1 MLSIDGDVG
10 VKIVCVLQWPKLGE
24 QACEIV
30 LIRLEGFCGD
40 DVVLDTDRTP
50 HPKTVQ
56 SDIFVS
62 TTSSATEARPPTYL

>member
-1 MLSIDGDVG
+1 MSSIDGDVG
-10 VKIVCVLQWPKLGE
+10 VKIVCVLQRPELGE

-30 LIRLEGFCGD
+30 LIRLEGFGGD
-40 DVVLDTDRTP
+40 DVVLDTDRAP

-56 SDIFVS
+56 SDICVS